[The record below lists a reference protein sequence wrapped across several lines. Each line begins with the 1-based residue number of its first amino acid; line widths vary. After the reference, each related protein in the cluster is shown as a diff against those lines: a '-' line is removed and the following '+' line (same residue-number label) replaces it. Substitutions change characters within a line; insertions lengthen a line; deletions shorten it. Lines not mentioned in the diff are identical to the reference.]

1 MNKTFKKRQKKIIS
15 ILILTNIF
23 VIIVSLI
30 FFDYYKKRK
39 LDHYNTLF
47 NNKQLEI
54 DNIEKYLSP
63 YYHNFNDLVFYLS
76 DEKKINT
83 QQNQYLYK
91 RIKTNLYFAK
101 STGKSTAYL
110 ELFDNNLILVTA
122 TGLFFSIKED
132 QLLNTKIKPKKIN
145 SNINDFFFNDKFYLR
160 SNYGLKDVLIDR
172 NNIYVTYNNEVKK
185 NCFNTGILKAE
196 YNSNYLNFKKFFN
209 HHECKSNLNSK
220 YGTFSVNQAG
230 GRLIKFKENYLLSH
244 GSYSEFDEVQSSK
257 SIFGKI
263 LKISKNGNLIKI
275 YSKGH
280 RNPQGL
286 NKYSE
291 DIILQTEHGPDGGD
305 EINILEEDRNYGWPL
320 ASYGSHYKGQKFID
334 KYYPLPKKHGSFTE
348 PVKFF
353 KNSIAISQIIT
364 VPKKFDNSKSKSI
377 YLASMKKNENY
388 GNQINLYKF
397 KYENEI
403 LMMKDTIPIGER
415 IRDIIYNKKNNE
427 LIMFLDTSAS
437 IAFLKIE
444 NLN

>member
-1 MNKTFKKRQKKIIS
+1 M
-15 ILILTNIF
+15 
-23 VIIVSLI
+23 
-30 FFDYYKKRK
+30 
-39 LDHYNTLF
+39 
-47 NNKQLEI
+47 
-54 DNIEKYLSP
+54 
-63 YYHNFNDLVFYLS
+63 
-76 DEKKINT
+76 
-83 QQNQYLYK
+83 
-91 RIKTNLYFAK
+91 
-101 STGKSTAYL
+101 
-110 ELFDNNLILVTA
+110 VTA
-122 TGLFFSIKED
+122 TGLFFIIKED